1 MGKVNQLSVFLE
13 NKSGRLARVTKVL
26 GENDINIRAL
36 SIADTT
42 DFGILRIIVNQPKEA
57 YNILKSEGFVVTET
71 DVIAVCI
78 PDKPGGLGQVLAVLE
93 KEQINIEYLYAF
105 VGNTNTKNALVIFRV
120 EDCDK
125 AVEVLKTHG
134 VQVVSGDKVYIM

>member
-1 MGKVNQLSVFLE
+1 MKVNQLSVFLE
-13 NKSGRLARVTKVL
+13 NKLGRLVRVTKVL

-42 DFGILRIIVNQPKEA
+42 DFGILRIIVSQPKEA
-57 YNILKSEGFVVTET
+57 YNLLKSEGFVVTET

-93 KEQINIEYLYAF
+93 KESINIEYLYAF
-105 VGNTNTKNALVIFRV
+105 VGNTNTKNALVVFRV
-120 EDCDK
+120 EDCEK
-125 AVEVLKTHG
+125 AVEVLKANDIS
-134 VQVVSGDKVYIM
+134 VVDGDKFYQM